1 MEIGKYKTPEHD
13 IEVTVHY
20 LCTKLKVSDILTNTN
35 CIISTCAKSRTADF
49 LIFYRHSH
57 VVVDVT
63 PDISDCVRY
72 VVIVINV
79 KYVVIVIN

>member
-1 MEIGKYKTPEHD
+1 MEIGKYKTPEYD

-20 LCTKLKVSDILTNTN
+20 LCTKPKVNDISTNTI
-35 CIISTCAKSRTADF
+35 CIISPYVKSRTADF

-63 PDISDCVRY
+63 PNISDDVRY
-72 VVIVINV
+72 MVIVIN
-79 KYVVIVIN
+79 